1 MFPTEQDAVILL
13 YLLVRGPS
21 SSYQVAKDFL
31 SAGVVREPPRSG
43 FKGVVRIFDSRLQR
57 LVRDGYVVKEGN
69 LYSVTNRVFLDHLF
83 LVGSVVNEDLGL
95 TLVLDVNGHY
105 VLYDIDEL
113 QRIVSEEAWEQLFVG
128 ESIKITSTK

>member
-21 SSYQVAKDFL
+21 SSYQIAKDFL

-69 LYSVTNRVFLDHLF
+69 VYSVTNRVFLDHLF